1 MVVYGIALLSMEWL
15 GEGAIMSVRHGLLAL
30 LEQQPMYGYGLKGA
44 FEAATGQMWPLNDGQ
59 VYTTLARLERDG
71 LVQAEVEAD
80 GQRVYRLTDPGR
92 AALDG
97 WFLAPIRRDAMP
109 RQELA
114 IKLIFAVRS
123 RTADVHQVIQR
134 QRAATVRSLQ
144 ELTRLKHDREP
155 TDDLAL
161 ALTLDSLL
169 FQAEAEVRWLDHC
182 EASLTRYS
190 PPPVD
195 LPRPAPENATEAGR
209 S

>member
-1 MVVYGIALLSMEWL
+1 
-15 GEGAIMSVRHGLLAL
+15 MSVRHGLLAL
-30 LEQQPMYGYGLKGA
+30 LEQGPMYGYGLKGA
-44 FEAATGQMWPLNDGQ
+44 FEAATSQMWPLNDGQ

-71 LVQAEVEAD
+71 LVQAEGEAD
-80 GQRVYRLTDPGR
+80 GQRVYRLTGPGR
-92 AALDG
+92 GELDG
-97 WFLAPIRRDAMP
+97 WFLGPVRRDTVP

-123 RTADVHQVIQR
+123 RTADVHAVIQN

-155 TDDLAL
+155 GGDLAW

-182 EASLTRYS
+182 EASLAKYP

-195 LPRPAPENATEAGR
+195 LPRPTPENATEASR
-209 S
+209 R